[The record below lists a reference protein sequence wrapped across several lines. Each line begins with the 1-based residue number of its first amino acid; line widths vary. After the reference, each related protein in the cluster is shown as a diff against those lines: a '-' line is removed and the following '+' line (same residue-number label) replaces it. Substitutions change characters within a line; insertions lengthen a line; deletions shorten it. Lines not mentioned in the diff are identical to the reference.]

1 MFGDASAYE
10 RYMGRWSAAL
20 AEPFLEAAAPGVPE
34 TVVDVGSGTGNL
46 ALAVAGR
53 WRECAVLG
61 VDPSPAYVR
70 AAADRSAG
78 AGRVGFVRGTADRL
92 PLRDE
97 AVDAALALLVLN
109 FVPDPVLAVAEMVRV
124 TRPGGVL
131 AAAVWDYGSGM
142 QPLRLFWDA
151 ASRLDPAARGQD
163 EGSMPLAGRGQLAT
177 AWRAQGLAEVA
188 DGVLEVRRGYATF
201 TDYWEPFLLATG
213 PAGAHV
219 ARLGEPERLAL
230 RSELESRVGPGPLE
244 LTARAWW
251 VRGTVPG

>member
-20 AEPFLEAAAPGVPE
+20 AGPFLEAADLGVPE
-34 TVVDVGSGTGNL
+34 AAVDVGCGTGNL

-53 WRECAVLG
+53 WQECAVLG

-131 AAAVWDYGSGM
+131 GAAVWDYGGGM

-151 ASRLDPAARGQD
+151 ASRLDPTARGQD

-177 AWRAQGLAEVA
+177 AWRAQRLAAVA
-188 DGVLEVRRGYATF
+188 DGALEVRRRYATF
-201 TDYWEPFLLATG
+201 GDYWEPFLLATG

-219 ARLGEPERLAL
+219 ARLAEPDRLAL
-230 RSELESRVGPGPLE
+230 RSELEARLGPGPFE